1 MKNFKNID
9 NFETKHLFEAFNILE
24 ISTLETMND
33 GMMWMVE
40 NNIDGVL
47 IGGTAVVSYLD
58 GSRDLTP
65 DIDFMVRDINRVKE
79 KLNNDD
85 IFYENLVDYN
95 GGYIGINLPQYNI
108 DLLDANEGDADLNRL
123 IFNTKNTITVGGYKV
138 NVISSEMLAIMKL
151 NLGREKDLND
161 GMKILQS
168 GKVDKNKF
176 SEYVERLSGSLEDY
190 ESIKSYVD
198 LIN

>member
-1 MKNFKNID
+1 MKNFKDIK
-9 NFETKHLFEAFNILE
+9 NFETKYLFEAFNILE

-33 GMMWMVE
+33 GMLWMVE

-58 GSRDLTP
+58 GSRELTP

-79 KLNNDD
+79 KLNDD
-85 IFYENLVDYN
+85 DVFYENLVDYN

-108 DLLDANEGDADLNRL
+108 DLLDANEGNTDLNKL
-123 IFNTKNTITVGGYKV
+123 IFNTKNSITVGGYNV
-138 NVISSEMLAIMKL
+138 NVASPEMLAIMKL

-161 GMKILQS
+161 GIKILQS
-168 GKVDKNKF
+168 GKVDGNKF

-198 LIN
+198 LII